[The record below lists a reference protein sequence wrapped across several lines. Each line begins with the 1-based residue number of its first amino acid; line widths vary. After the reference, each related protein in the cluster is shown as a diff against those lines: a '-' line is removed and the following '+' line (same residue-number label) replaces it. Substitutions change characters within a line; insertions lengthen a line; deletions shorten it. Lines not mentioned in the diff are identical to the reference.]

1 MGYSTAS
8 TLSLQQAIPNNCTA
22 KLLPPTQR
30 RHIAVQALAGS
41 QAITDLA
48 EEFEVS
54 RKFVYQQSAIAQEAL
69 AEAFEP
75 AADGD
80 DVLFHLPVTKAW
92 IRQLT
97 LGLVLICHSPLRGV
111 VELLDDVFDYKI
123 SLGTVFNTVQAAAT
137 SARQHQDAQDLSRV
151 RVGAHDEIFQAGKPV
166 LVGVDPLSSYCYL
179 LSQEERRDADT
190 WSLRLLEA
198 QERGLRPD
206 FTVADAGTALR
217 AAQAHVMPDVPCRSD
232 VFHAL
237 REVTE
242 VVTKLENRAYAL
254 IHASARHEH
263 KIARDKELGR
273 RPNRS
278 AIKQLS
284 DAANKQT
291 QAILLADDV
300 ACLARWLH
308 FDVLGLAGPCHDERV
323 ALYDFLCAELE
334 QRIAQA
340 PTLLQPL
347 VTYLR
352 GQRDDLLAFAAQL
365 DEDLAELAVIFAVPV
380 SQVRAL
386 FAVQTMPLSCVK
398 RWQRDASLR
407 RQLGQRYFALSQA
420 LEKVRRRTVRTSS
433 LVENLNSR
441 LRSYFFL
448 RRQLG
453 NNYLGL
459 LQFFLNHRRLQR
471 SQCAERANKTPA
483 ELLTGQSHAHWIE
496 LLGHRRF
503 SRN

>member
-69 AEAFEP
+69 ADAFEP

-137 SARQHQDAQDLSRV
+137 SARQYQDAQDLSRV

-190 WSLRLLEA
+190 
-198 QERGLRPD
+198 
-206 FTVADAGTALR
+206 
-217 AAQAHVMPDVPCRSD
+217 
-232 VFHAL
+232 
-237 REVTE
+237 
-242 VVTKLENRAYAL
+242 
-254 IHASARHEH
+254 
-263 KIARDKELGR
+263 
-273 RPNRS
+273 
-278 AIKQLS
+278 
-284 DAANKQT
+284 
-291 QAILLADDV
+291 
-300 ACLARWLH
+300 
-308 FDVLGLAGPCHDERV
+308 
-323 ALYDFLCAELE
+323 
-334 QRIAQA
+334 
-340 PTLLQPL
+340 
-347 VTYLR
+347 
-352 GQRDDLLAFAAQL
+352 
-365 DEDLAELAVIFAVPV
+365 
-380 SQVRAL
+380 
-386 FAVQTMPLSCVK
+386 
-398 RWQRDASLR
+398 
-407 RQLGQRYFALSQA
+407 
-420 LEKVRRRTVRTSS
+420 
-433 LVENLNSR
+433 
-441 LRSYFFL
+441 
-448 RRQLG
+448 
-453 NNYLGL
+453 
-459 LQFFLNHRRLQR
+459 
-471 SQCAERANKTPA
+471 
-483 ELLTGQSHAHWIE
+483 
-496 LLGHRRF
+496 
-503 SRN
+503 